1 MTQPHWHVLNII
13 LAIQKEKSDNYDA
26 NSNLST
32 YIVMAAF
39 LCIVVVLSAVAGFVS
54 LSRRKKNK
62 QQHDK
67 NEGPAGN
74 MWFY

>member
-13 LAIQKEKSDNYDA
+13 LATQKEKSDKHDA

-32 YIVMAAF
+32 YIVMTAF
-39 LCIVVVLSAVAGFVS
+39 LCIVVVLSAVAGFVLS
-54 LSRRKKNK
+54 SRRKKNK
-62 QQHDK
+62 QQQDK
-67 NEGPAGN
+67 NEGQDGN